1 MSIVQSPYIQ
11 KVLAAMAPAMTT
23 RVQPG
28 TVLYSVTTMSSSYFD
43 DSHKSCSIATEL
55 TSLLHARSSQRGN
68 TPTRLSLLDQVGIV
82 LGTYFAPRPP
92 SDETTARIEKA
103 ISSWKQATDLTQ
115 DLDSKHDEVRTQL
128 VSLASALSMT
138 WL

>member
-28 TVLYSVTTMSSSYFD
+28 TVLYSVATMSSINVF
-43 DSHKSCSIATEL
+43 HKSCSTATQL
-55 TSLLHARSSQRGN
+55 TSLLQARLNQRGN
-68 TPTRLSLLDQVGIV
+68 TPTRLSLLDQVEIV
-82 LGTYFAPRPP
+82 LESYFAPRPP

-103 ISSWKQATDLTQ
+103 ISNWKQATDLTQ
-115 DLDSKHDEVRTQL
+115 GLDSKHDEVRTQL
-128 VSLASALSMT
+128 VSLASAMSMT